1 MSNSNNER
9 LDNCTLGTLEK
20 TCKIDYR
27 AHITRANLVLPFIV
41 AGLFMIAITVNNPFY
56 LVLIFYAMYELVK
69 QTKELDISNKTSLE
83 RLYLASLPAQ
93 RRKSELV
100 SEILHQY
107 FANRALFVEFRR
119 AEENNKDVYLIA
131 DFYDVDDNL
140 CSTVEF
146 TKNFNVSLNKKYTI
160 RSLINPE
167 TPTARIKRK
176 YRQEKAERGKQHEEN
191 INCISYLRLWLWY
204 QQ

>member
-1 MSNSNNER
+1 
-9 LDNCTLGTLEK
+9 
-20 TCKIDYR
+20 
-27 AHITRANLVLPFIV
+27 
-41 AGLFMIAITVNNPFY
+41 
-56 LVLIFYAMYELVK
+56 
-69 QTKELDISNKTSLE
+69 
-83 RLYLASLPAQ
+83 LYLASLPVQ

-167 TPTARIKRK
+167 TPTVRIKRK
-176 YRQEKAERGKQHEEN
+176 YRQEKAERGK
-191 INCISYLRLWLWY
+191 
-204 QQ
+204 

>member
-1 MSNSNNER
+1 MSNSNNEQF
-9 LDNCTLGTLEK
+9 NCTLDTLEK

-27 AHITRANLVLPFIV
+27 AYIARVNLVLPFII
-41 AGLFMIAITVNNPFY
+41 AGLFMIATTVNTPFY

-69 QTKELDISNKTSLE
+69 QTKEWDISNKTSLE
-83 RLYLASLPAQ
+83 QLYLASLPAQ

-140 CSTVEF
+140 RSTVEF

-167 TPTARIKRK
+167 TPTVRIKRK
-176 YRQEKAERGKQHEEN
+176 YRQEKAERGK
-191 INCISYLRLWLWY
+191 
-204 QQ
+204 

>member
-1 MSNSNNER
+1 MLNTNNEQ
-9 LDNCTLGTLEK
+9 LDNCTLDTLEK
-20 TCKIDYR
+20 TCKIDWKAYLAR
-27 AHITRANLVLPFIV
+27 VNLVLPFII
-41 AGLFMIAITVNNPFY
+41 AGLFMIATTVGNPIY
-56 LVLIFYAMYELVK
+56 LIFIFYAMYELVK
-69 QTKELDISNKTSLE
+69 QTKEWDISNKTDLE
-83 RLYLASLPAQ
+83 QLYLASLPAQ

-107 FANRALFVEFRR
+107 FTNGALFVEFRR

-131 DFYDVDDNL
+131 DFYDVEDSL

-167 TPTARIKRK
+167 TPTVRIKRK
-176 YRQEKAERGKQHEEN
+176 YRQEKAERGN
-191 INCISYLRLWLWY
+191 
-204 QQ
+204 

>member
-1 MSNSNNER
+1 MSNSNNEQ
-9 LDNCTLGTLEK
+9 LDNCTLDTLEK
-20 TCKIDYR
+20 TCKIDWKAYI
-27 AHITRANLVLPFIV
+27 AKVNLVLPFII
-41 AGLFMIAITVNNPFY
+41 AGLFIISTTVRNPFY
-56 LVLIFYAMYELVK
+56 LILIFYAMYELVK
-69 QTKELDISNKTSLE
+69 QTKEWDISNKTSLE
-83 RLYLASLPAQ
+83 QLYLASLPAQ

-107 FANRALFVEFRR
+107 FANRALFVEFRQ

-140 CSTVEF
+140 RSTVEF

-167 TPTARIKRK
+167 TPTVRIKRK
-176 YRQEKAERGKQHEEN
+176 YRQEKAERGN
-191 INCISYLRLWLWY
+191 
-204 QQ
+204 

>member
-9 LDNCTLGTLEK
+9 LDNCTLSTLEK

-27 AHITRANLVLPFIV
+27 AYIARVNLVLPFIV

-69 QTKELDISNKTSLE
+69 QTKEWDISNKTSLE
-83 RLYLASLPAQ
+83 QLCLASLPAR

-119 AEENNKDVYLIA
+119 AGENNKDVYLIA

-160 RSLINPE
+160 RSLINPD

-176 YRQEKAERGKQHEEN
+176 YKQEKAERGK
-191 INCISYLRLWLWY
+191 
-204 QQ
+204 

>member
-1 MSNSNNER
+1 MSNSNNEQ
-9 LDNCTLGTLEK
+9 LDNCTLDTLEK

-27 AHITRANLVLPFIV
+27 AHIARVNLVLPFIV

-56 LVLIFYAMYELVK
+56 LALIFYAMYELVK
-69 QTKELDISNKTSLE
+69 QAKEWDISNKTSLE
-83 RLYLASLPAQ
+83 QLYLASLPAQ

-167 TPTARIKRK
+167 TPTVRIKRK
-176 YRQEKAERGKQHEEN
+176 YRQEKAERGK
-191 INCISYLRLWLWY
+191 
-204 QQ
+204 

>member
-1 MSNSNNER
+1 MSNSNNEQ
-9 LDNCTLGTLEK
+9 LDNCTLDTLEK

-27 AHITRANLVLPFIV
+27 AYIARVNLVLPFIV
-41 AGLFMIAITVNNPFY
+41 AGLFMIATTVNNPFY
-56 LVLIFYAMYELVK
+56 LALIFYAMYELVK
-69 QTKELDISNKTSLE
+69 QIKEWDISNKTSLE
-83 RLYLASLPAQ
+83 QLYLASLPAQ

-107 FANRALFVEFRR
+107 FANMALFVEFRR

-167 TPTARIKRK
+167 TPTVRIKRK
-176 YRQEKAERGKQHEEN
+176 YKQEKAERGK
-191 INCISYLRLWLWY
+191 
-204 QQ
+204 